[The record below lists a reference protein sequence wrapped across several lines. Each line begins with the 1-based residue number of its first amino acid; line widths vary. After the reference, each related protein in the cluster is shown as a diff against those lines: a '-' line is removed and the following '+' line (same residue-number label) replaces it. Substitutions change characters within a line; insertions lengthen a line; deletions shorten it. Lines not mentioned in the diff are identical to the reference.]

1 MKLSNQ
7 TIKRLTKSKEGEELK
22 RFLMDQ
28 INSLDRVSDIPS
40 EWTDRQKAVEM
51 TARKLEVK
59 KLNKLLAPILGF
71 KEPVEPEEP
80 VEPYMWSVE
89 GL

>member
-51 TARKLEVK
+51 TARKLAVK
-59 KLNKLLAPILGF
+59 KLTKILAPILGF

-80 VEPYMWSVE
+80 EIY
-89 GL
+89 